1 MCVVGE
7 YDALSPPSPRK
18 QPPKQLNN
26 MKNDI
31 QVNEVYQ
38 SIFSKSY

>member
-7 YDALSPPSPRK
+7 YNALSPPSPPPPSIPRK

-31 QVNEVYQ
+31 QVNEVY
-38 SIFSKSY
+38 